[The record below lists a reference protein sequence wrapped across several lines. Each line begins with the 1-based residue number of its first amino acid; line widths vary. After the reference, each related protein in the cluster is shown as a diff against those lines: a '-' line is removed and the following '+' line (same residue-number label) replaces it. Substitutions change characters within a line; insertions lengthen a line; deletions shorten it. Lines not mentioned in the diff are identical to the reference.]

1 MLPNCTTLSIINKTA
16 KLKQN
21 AQSQIQNYDFKTKIN
36 HRLTQISNAGQI
48 QVKPKILNEI
58 KAKQTSK
65 AKEKTRAQA
74 KASKPMP
81 LKYIKPVV

>member
-1 MLPNCTTLSIINKTA
+1 MLPDCTALCMMNKTA

-21 AQSQIQNYDFKTKIN
+21 AQSDIQNYDFKTKIN
-36 HRLTQISNAGQI
+36 HGLTQINNATQI
-48 QVKPKILNEI
+48 QVKPKILNKI

-74 KASKPMP
+74 KASTPMP
-81 LKYIKPVV
+81 VKYIKPVV